1 MKQYKI
7 IVTPDAEEDLRKYVA
22 HLRDVKRNPQAVK
35 SVLADFRDTKKS
47 LKNVAGSIKEP
58 DSEKLKER
66 SLKRMNFLRHNYFVL
81 FYIGD
86 DDKVYITDVFH
97 GLEDYES
104 KLR

>member
-1 MKQYKI
+1 MKQYKV
-7 IVTPDAEEDLRKYVA
+7 IVTPDAEEDLRRYVA
-22 HLRDVKRNPQAVK
+22 YLHDVKKNPQAVK
-35 SVLADFRDTKKS
+35 NVLEDFRDTKKS
-47 LKNVAGSIKEP
+47 LQNVAGRLKEP

-66 SLKRMNFLRHNYFVL
+66 GLKRMNFLRHNYFVL

>member
-1 MKQYKI
+1 MKQYKV

-22 HLRDVKRNPQAVK
+22 YLRDVKKNPQAVK
-35 SVLADFRDTKKS
+35 NVLEDFRDTKKS

-58 DSEKLKER
+58 DSEKLKE
-66 SLKRMNFLRHNYFVL
+66 SGLKRMNFLRHNYFVL

-97 GLEDYES
+97 GLEDFES

>member
-1 MKQYKI
+1 MKQYKV

-22 HLRDVKRNPQAVK
+22 YLRDVKKNPQAVK
-35 SVLADFRDTKKS
+35 NVLEDFRDTKKS

-66 SLKRMNFLRHNYFVL
+66 NLKRMNFLRHNYFVL